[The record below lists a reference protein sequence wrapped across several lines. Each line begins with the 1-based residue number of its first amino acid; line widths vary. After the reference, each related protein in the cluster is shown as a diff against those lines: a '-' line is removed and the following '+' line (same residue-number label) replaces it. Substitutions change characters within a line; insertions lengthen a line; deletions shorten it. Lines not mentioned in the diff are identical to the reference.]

1 MSMPILI
8 GIICGGVLILL
19 IIAIIFIRK
28 ANKKRFKKLQE
39 NLKKYKQE
47 KEELEHDDK
56 ITLSKDPTEPDPFKT
71 LEEKPE
77 EKADKKEN
85 KAESANKNGPII
97 EDYVTSSQTKS
108 QARRD
113 QTIRTTMTK
122 QPRNVE
128 NKSLADFF
136 ASERTK
142 INQSSAKSEQKD
154 DFEEFLDEHAYSRRI
169 LNKDILSKIKD
180 LPPEIKAVI
189 LSNVFNKYDD

>member
-19 IIAIIFIRK
+19 IIPIIFIRK

-136 ASERTK
+136 ASERAK

>member
-19 IIAIIFIRK
+19 IIPIIFIRK

-77 EKADKKEN
+77 ENADKKEN

-142 INQSSAKSEQKD
+142 INQSSAKSEQRD